1 VSIGESGK
9 VQPTHIVVA
18 SPGFLKKNLEGRGS
32 SLNLEP
38 IRLVCFDEV
47 DELFNN

>member
-1 VSIGESGK
+1 M
-9 VQPTHIVVA
+9 
-18 SPGFLKKNLEGRGS
+18 EGRGS

-47 DELFNN
+47 DELFNNQSTQGQIAYLFANGFEKLQKQP